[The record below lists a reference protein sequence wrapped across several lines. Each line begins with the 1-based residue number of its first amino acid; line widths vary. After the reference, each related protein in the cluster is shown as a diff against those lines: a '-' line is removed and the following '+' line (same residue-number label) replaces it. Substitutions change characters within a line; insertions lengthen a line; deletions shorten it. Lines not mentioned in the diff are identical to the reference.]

1 MAARL
6 AIYDMDRTI
15 TVRGTYSAFLVH
27 MALAIAPWRLAFL
40 PVVPLIMLAY
50 VFRLIDRARV
60 KELNQALMIGRHVRR
75 ARLQPHIESYAD
87 KVVRT
92 NLRKGAQARIAQDLA
107 EGYRLVM
114 ASASYRLYVEPIA
127 RRLGFS
133 DVIATDHFIQNV
145 DYVRSRIAGENCY
158 DEAKLRMIEQ
168 WLGQQGIERGAAH
181 IRAYSDHVSDVP
193 MLAFADEPVAANPH
207 GPMARVARARG
218 WPIVNW

>member
-27 MALAIAPWRLAFL
+27 MAYHVAPWRLAFL
-40 PVVPLIMLAY
+40 PIVPLIMLAY
-50 VFRLIDRARV
+50 VVRLIDRARV

-87 KVVRT
+87 KVVAT
-92 NLRKGAQARIAQDLA
+92 NLRAGAKARIEQDLA
-107 EGYRLVM
+107 EGYRLIM

-158 DEAKLRMIEQ
+158 DEAKLRMIRQ
-168 WLGQQGIERGAAH
+168 WLEAQGIDRAGAH

-193 MLAFADEPVAANPH
+193 MLDFADEPVAANPH
-207 GPMARVARARG
+207 RPLEEVARSRG
-218 WPIVNW
+218 WPVVRW